1 LIQEAT
7 LRIDRLFDILLASHA
22 FLPYKIG
29 RGFALPILKVS
40 LELTYLCNLRC
51 IFCFQTEQKGTKERN
66 ELSADEFIQ
75 LIGQIPRYT
84 LITFT
89 GGEPFIKKDNLEIIK
104 HALKKHWCNIITNG
118 VMMTEEHVKTFVDK
132 RLLLVGVSTN
142 LISRLCSILNQELM
156 VRNN

>member
-1 LIQEAT
+1 M
-7 LRIDRLFDILLASHA
+7 
-22 FLPYKIG
+22 
-29 RGFALPILKVS
+29 
-40 LELTYLCNLRC
+40 RC
-51 IFCFQTEQKGTKERN
+51 IFCFQQELKEKKETG
-66 ELSADEFIQ
+66 ELLADEFINF
-75 LIGQIPRYT
+75 ISQIPGYT

-89 GGEPFIKKDNLEIIK
+89 GGEPFVKKDNLEIIK